1 MQSYLLNFYT
11 RYILNKPIIVILAL
25 LGLFT
30 YFGIQARDFRLDAS
44 ADSLIL
50 ENDEDYKYFREINKT
65 YGTARYLLIAYKPK
79 GELFSPETLSK
90 LGSLRDELRDIKRVS
105 AVLTILDVPL
115 LRNPP
120 VPIKELMENIK
131 NLEDP
136 AVDLQLA
143 RTEFSKSPIYQKLLI
158 SQDMK
163 MTSLIVNLADDV
175 EFERIISRRSELRQ
189 KKADNTITPL
199 ERTELEQLKHTYREC
214 KIRMD
219 KEKHS
224 DIAAVRRIM
233 DGYRQDAE
241 LFLGGV
247 SMITDDMVTFIRNDI
262 NVFGIGLLIFLIIA
276 LGIIFKKIRWIIV
289 PILCC
294 ALSVLSMIGLLG
306 IFGWEVTVISS
317 NFISLQLIITMALT
331 IHLIVRYREL
341 LVEHP
346 EWSEQELV
354 QETVFSKFVPCLYT
368 TLTTIAGF
376 GSLLISGI
384 LPVITF
390 GWMMSLGLVVS
401 LIVTFLL
408 FPAILLLLPAGK
420 LRKHKEFG
428 GVFTNILAN
437 VTQNYPK
444 TVFIST
450 GILVVIIVA
459 GISMLT
465 VENSFIDYFRKST
478 EIYQGMKVID
488 QELGGTTPLDI
499 LVDFQERKDIPLSNQ
514 DTLANTKVIDESI
527 VNTTPLDVFADSR
540 ERMDIPL
547 SNQDT
552 IADTKAIDQDWRRF
566 YYFFNIV
573 NIAPLDVFV
582 NSQKIKDIPL
592 SNQDTITESDTDF
605 EDEFSEFDEFDEFDE
620 QDNSDKYWFTSDK
633 MAIIMKV
640 HDYLD
645 SLPEIGKV
653 LSLGTMLKL
662 AEEFTD
668 GEPLDDFQL
677 ALLYTQLPDKF
688 KDMVLTPYISI
699 PDNQARLTV
708 RIKDSLKGL
717 KRDRLL
723 KKVRSDLK
731 NKLDLKNVD
740 VQLAGIMVLYNN
752 MLQSLFSSQILT
764 IGFVVIALMVMFTV
778 LFRSIKIALIA
789 IIPNVISAVAVLG
802 VMGLAAI
809 PLDMMTITIAA
820 ISIGIAVDDTI
831 HYIHR
836 FKEEYEIDRNY
847 ISSMR
852 RCHGSIGNAMY
863 YTSLTI
869 IAGFSILV
877 FSNFIPTILFGL
889 LTSLAMFIALITAL
903 TLLPRLIIA
912 LKPFG
917 K

>member
-1 MQSYLLNFYT
+1 M
-11 RYILNKPIIVILAL
+11 L

-30 YFGIQARDFRLDAS
+30 YLGIQAKDFRLDAS

-65 YGTARYLLIAYKPK
+65 YGTARYLLMTYKPK
-79 GELFSPETLSK
+79 GDIFARETLTRLS
-90 LGSLRDELRDIKRVS
+90 SLRDELREIKRVS
-105 AVLTILDVPL
+105 SVFTILDVPL

-143 RTEFSKSPIYQKLLI
+143 RTELSKSPIYQKLLI

-163 MTSLIVNLADDV
+163 MTSLIINLADDV
-175 EFERIISRRSELRQ
+175 EFERITSRRSELRQ
-189 KKADNTITPL
+189 KKANNTITPL

-276 LGIIFKKIRWIIV
+276 LGVIFKKIRWVIV

-341 LVEHP
+341 LMEHP

-354 QETVFSKFVPCLYT
+354 QETVLSKFVPCLYT

-408 FPAILLLLPAGK
+408 FPAILLLLPVDK

-428 GVFTNILAN
+428 GAFTNILAN

-514 DTLANTKVIDESI
+514 DTLANTKVIDQSI
-527 VNTTPLDVFADSR
+527 VSTTPLDVFADSR

-582 NSQKIKDIPL
+582 DSQKIKDIPL

-605 EDEFSEFDEFDEFDE
+605 EDEFSEFDE
-620 QDNSDKYWFTSDK
+620 
-633 MAIIMKV
+633 
-640 HDYLD
+640 
-645 SLPEIGKV
+645 
-653 LSLGTMLKL
+653 
-662 AEEFTD
+662 
-668 GEPLDDFQL
+668 
-677 ALLYTQLPDKF
+677 
-688 KDMVLTPYISI
+688 
-699 PDNQARLTV
+699 
-708 RIKDSLKGL
+708 
-717 KRDRLL
+717 
-723 KKVRSDLK
+723 
-731 NKLDLKNVD
+731 
-740 VQLAGIMVLYNN
+740 
-752 MLQSLFSSQILT
+752 
-764 IGFVVIALMVMFTV
+764 
-778 LFRSIKIALIA
+778 
-789 IIPNVISAVAVLG
+789 
-802 VMGLAAI
+802 
-809 PLDMMTITIAA
+809 
-820 ISIGIAVDDTI
+820 
-831 HYIHR
+831 
-836 FKEEYEIDRNY
+836 
-847 ISSMR
+847 
-852 RCHGSIGNAMY
+852 
-863 YTSLTI
+863 
-869 IAGFSILV
+869 
-877 FSNFIPTILFGL
+877 
-889 LTSLAMFIALITAL
+889 
-903 TLLPRLIIA
+903 
-912 LKPFG
+912 
-917 K
+917 

>member
-1 MQSYLLNFYT
+1 MQSTLLNLYT
-11 RYILNKPIIVILAL
+11 RYILNKPVIVIIVL
-25 LGLFT
+25 LGLLT
-30 YFGIQARDFRLDAS
+30 YLGLQARDFRLDAS

-50 ENDEDYKYFREINKT
+50 ENDQDYKYFREINKT
-65 YGTARYLLIAYKPK
+65 YGTARYLLMTYKPE
-79 GELFSPETLSK
+79 GDIFSPETLMRLS
-90 LGSLRDELRDIKRVS
+90 SLRDELKAIKRVS
-105 AVLTILDVPL
+105 SVFTILDVPL

-131 NLEDP
+131 TLEDP
-136 AVDLQLA
+136 DVDLQLA
-143 RTEFSKSPIYQKLLI
+143 RTELSNSPIYQELLI
-158 SQDMK
+158 NHDMN
-163 MTSLIVNLADDV
+163 MTALIVNLADDE

-189 KKADNTITPL
+189 KKGNNTITHL
-199 ERTELEQLKHTYREC
+199 ERSELEQLKLEYREC
-214 KIRMD
+214 KIRLD

-224 DIAAVRRIM
+224 DIAAIRSIM

-241 LFLGGV
+241 MFIGGV
-247 SMITDDMVTFIRNDI
+247 SMITDDMITFIRNDI
-262 NVFGIGLLIFLIIA
+262 KVFGICLFIFLIIA
-276 LGIIFKKIRWIIV
+276 LGVIFKKIRWVIV

-294 ALSVLSMIGLLG
+294 ALSVISMIGLLG

-331 IHLIVRYREL
+331 IHLIVKYREL

-346 EWSEQELV
+346 EWSEQKLV
-354 QETVFSKFVPCLYT
+354 QETVLSKFVPCLYT

-401 LIVTFLL
+401 LIITFLL

-428 GVFTNILAN
+428 GPLTHFLAN
-437 VTQNYPK
+437 VTQYYPK

-450 GILVVIIVA
+450 GILIVIIVV
-459 GISMLT
+459 GISRLT

-478 EIYQGMKVID
+478 EIYQGMKIID

-499 LVDFQERKDIPLSNQ
+499 LVNFQEIENTPLSNQ
-514 DTLANTKVIDESI
+514 DTFAGTKV
-527 VNTTPLDVFADSR
+527 V
-540 ERMDIPL
+540 
-547 SNQDT
+547 
-552 IADTKAIDQDWRRF
+552 DQDWRRS

-573 NIAPLDVFV
+573 STAPLDVV
-582 NSQKIKDIPL
+582 VALQKTNDISFL
-592 SNQDTITESDTDF
+592 NNINIFTESDEDF
-605 EDEFSEFDEFDEFDE
+605 DDELSEFDEFDEFE
-620 QDNSDKYWFTSDK
+620 EVDNSDKYWFTSDK
-633 MAIIMKV
+633 MSTIMKV
-640 HDYLD
+640 HDYLE

-668 GEPLDDFQL
+668 GEPLDNFQL
-677 ALLYTQLPDKF
+677 ALLYTQLPDEF
-688 KDMVLTPYISI
+688 KDMVITPYISI
-699 PDNQARLTV
+699 PDNQARITV
-708 RIKDSLKGL
+708 RIKDSLPGL
-717 KRDRLL
+717 KRDNLL
-723 KKVRSDLK
+723 KKITSDLGG
-731 NKLDLKNVD
+731 KLGL
-740 VQLAGIMVLYNN
+740 QEHQFRLAGIMVLYNN

-764 IGFVVIALMVMFTV
+764 IGFVVLALMVMFTI

-802 VMGLAAI
+802 VMGIVGI

-836 FKEEYEIDRNY
+836 FKEEYEIDRDY
-847 ISSMR
+847 INSMH

-877 FSNFIPTILFGL
+877 FSNFIPSILFGL

>member
-1 MQSYLLNFYT
+1 MQSSLLNFYT

-25 LGLFT
+25 VGLFT
-30 YFGIQARDFRLDAS
+30 YLGFQAKDFRLDAS

-50 ENDEDYKYFREINKT
+50 ENDQDYKYFREINKT
-65 YGTARYLLIAYKPK
+65 YGTARYLLMTYKPK

-90 LGSLRDELRDIKRVS
+90 LGSLRDELREIKRVS

-136 AVDLQLA
+136 DVDLQLA
-143 RTEFSKSPIYQKLLI
+143 RTELSKSPIYQELLV

-163 MTSLIVNLADDV
+163 MTALVVNLADDE
-175 EFERIISRRSELRQ
+175 EFGRIISRRSELRQ
-189 KKADNTITPL
+189 KKVNNTITPL
-199 ERTELEQLKHTYREC
+199 ERSELEQLKHTYREC

-219 KEKHS
+219 QEKHS
-224 DIAAVRRIM
+224 DIADVRRIM

-247 SMITDDMVTFIRNDI
+247 SMITDDMITFIRNDI
-262 NVFGIGLLIFLIIA
+262 KIFGIGIVIFLLVA
-276 LGIIFKKIRWIIV
+276 LGVIFKKARWVIL

-294 ALSVLSMIGLLG
+294 TLSVLSMIGLLG
-306 IFGWEVTVISS
+306 LFGWEVTVISS

-354 QETVFSKFVPCLYT
+354 KETVFSKFVPCLFT
-368 TLTTIAGF
+368 TLTTVAGF
-376 GSLLISGI
+376 GSLLICDI

-390 GWMMSLGLVVS
+390 GWMMSVGLVVS

-420 LRKHKEFG
+420 LGKHKEFG
-428 GVFTNILAN
+428 SAFIHILAN
-437 VTQNYPK
+437 TTQNYPK
-444 TVFIST
+444 TVLIST
-450 GILVVIIVA
+450 GIIIVVMVV
-459 GISMLT
+459 GISRLA
-465 VENSFIDYFRKST
+465 VENSFIDYFREST

-488 QELGGTTPLDI
+488 QDMGGTTPLDI
-499 LVDFQERKDIPLSNQ
+499 LVNFKEKKDTS
-514 DTLANTKVIDESI
+514 S
-527 VNTTPLDVFADSR
+527 
-540 ERMDIPL
+540 

-552 IADTKAIDQDWRRF
+552 IADTEVIDKDWRQF

-573 NIAPLDVFV
+573 STTDLDAVV
-582 NSQKIKDIPL
+582 VSQKTKDTPLLINKDILAEPDE
-592 SNQDTITESDTDF
+592 NFD
-605 EDEFSEFDEFDEFDE
+605 DEFSEFDEFDEM
-620 QDNSDKYWFTSDK
+620 DNSDQYWFTSDK
-633 MAIIMKV
+633 MAKLMKV
-640 HDYLD
+640 HDYLE

-662 AEEFTD
+662 AEQFTD
-668 GEPLDDFQL
+668 GKPLDNFQL

-717 KRDRLL
+717 KRDNLL
-723 KKVRSDLK
+723 KKIMFDLG
-731 NKLDLKNVD
+731 NKLDL
-740 VQLAGIMVLYNN
+740 QEHQYHLAGIMVLYNN
-752 MLQSLFSSQILT
+752 MLQSLFRSQILT
-764 IGFVVIALMVMFTV
+764 MGFVVAALMVMFLV
-778 LFRSIKIALIA
+778 LFRSVKIALIA
-789 IIPNVISAVAVLG
+789 IIPNILPAVTVLG
-802 VMGLAAI
+802 VMGLAGL

-836 FKEEYEIDRNY
+836 FKEEYEIDQNY
-847 ISSMR
+847 INSMH

-863 YTSLTI
+863 YTTLTI
-869 IAGFSILV
+869 IAGFSVLV
-877 FSNFIPTILFGL
+877 LSNFIPTILFGL
-889 LTSLAMFIALITAL
+889 LTGLAMLIALVLDL
-903 TLLPRLIIA
+903 TLLPRLIFLI
-912 LKPFG
+912 KPFG

>member
-1 MQSYLLNFYT
+1 MQSSLLNFYV
-11 RYILNKPIIVILAL
+11 RYILNRPIIVMLAL
-25 LGLFT
+25 LGVLT
-30 YFGIQARDFRLDAS
+30 YLGFQARDFRLDAS

-50 ENDEDYKYFREINKT
+50 ENDQDYKYFREINKT
-65 YGTARYLLIAYKPK
+65 YGTARYLLMTYKPK

-90 LGSLRDELRDIKRVS
+90 LGSLRDELREIKRVS
-105 AVLTILDVPL
+105 NVLTILDVPL

-143 RTEFSKSPIYQKLLI
+143 RIELSESPIYQELLI
-158 SQDMK
+158 SQNMK
-163 MTSLIVNLADDV
+163 MTALVVNLADDE
-175 EFERIISRRSELRQ
+175 EFGRVISRRSELGQ
-189 KKADNTITPL
+189 KKANNTITPL
-199 ERTELEQLKHTYREC
+199 ERSELKQLKLEYREC
-214 KIRMD
+214 KIRLD

-262 NVFGIGLLIFLIIA
+262 KIFGIGLLIFLIIA
-276 LGIIFKKIRWIIV
+276 LGVIFKKVRWVII

-317 NFISLQLIITMALT
+317 NFISLQVIITMALT

-354 QETVFSKFVPCLYT
+354 QETVLSKFVPCLYT

-376 GSLLISGI
+376 SSLLISGI

-401 LIVTFLL
+401 LIVTFIL

-420 LRKHKEFG
+420 LREHKEFG
-428 GVFTNILAN
+428 GAFTHILAN

-450 GILVVIIVA
+450 GILVVIIVV
-459 GISMLT
+459 GISRLT

-499 LVDFQERKDIPLSNQ
+499 LVNFQERKD
-514 DTLANTKVIDESI
+514 
-527 VNTTPLDVFADSR
+527 TPL
-540 ERMDIPL
+540 L
-547 SNQDT
+547 TQDNI
-552 IADTKAIDQDWRRF
+552 IADTKVIDQDWRRF
-566 YYFFNIV
+566 YYFFDLV
-573 NIAPLDVFV
+573 STTPLDDVV
-582 NSQKIKDIPL
+582 VSQKAEDIPFL
-592 SNQDTITESDTDF
+592 NNKETIAESGEDF
-605 EDEFSEFDEFDEFDE
+605 DGEFSEFDEFEEFE
-620 QDNSDKYWFTSDK
+620 EEDNSDKYWFTSDK

-640 HDYLD
+640 HDYFE

-662 AEEFTD
+662 AEEFTE
-668 GEPLDDFQL
+668 GKPLDNFQL

-717 KRDRLL
+717 KRDNLL
-723 KKVRSDLK
+723 KKIMFDMG
-731 NKLDLKNVD
+731 NKLGL
-740 VQLAGIMVLYNN
+740 QEHQYHLAGIMVLYNN
-752 MLQSLFSSQILT
+752 MLQSLFRSQILT
-764 IGFVVIALMVMFTV
+764 IGFVVIALTIMFMV
-778 LFRSIKIALIA
+778 LFRSFKIALIA

-802 VMGLAAI
+802 VMGLVGI

-847 ISSMR
+847 INSMH

-889 LTSLAMFIALITAL
+889 LTGLAMLIALITAL

>member
-1 MQSYLLNFYT
+1 MQSTLLNLYT
-11 RYILNKPIIVILAL
+11 RYILNKPVIVIIVL
-25 LGLFT
+25 LGLLT
-30 YFGIQARDFRLDAS
+30 YLGFQARNFRLDAS

-50 ENDEDYKYFREINKT
+50 ENDQDYKYFREINKT
-65 YGTARYLLIAYKPK
+65 YGTARYLLMTYKPK
-79 GELFSPETLSK
+79 GDIFSPETLMRLS
-90 LGSLRDELRDIKRVS
+90 SLRDELKAIKRVS
-105 AVLTILDVPL
+105 SVFTILDVPL

-131 NLEDP
+131 TLEDP
-136 AVDLQLA
+136 DVDLQLA
-143 RTEFSKSPIYQKLLI
+143 RTELSKSPIYQELLI
-158 SQDMK
+158 NHDMD
-163 MTSLIVNLADDV
+163 MTALIVNLADDE

-189 KKADNTITPL
+189 KKGNNTITHL
-199 ERTELEQLKHTYREC
+199 ERSELKQLKLEYREC
-214 KIRMD
+214 KIRLD

-224 DIAAVRRIM
+224 DIAAIRSIM

-241 LFLGGV
+241 MFIGGV
-247 SMITDDMVTFIRNDI
+247 SMITDDMITFIRNDI
-262 NVFGIGLLIFLIIA
+262 KVFGICLFVFLIIA
-276 LGIIFKKIRWIIV
+276 LGVIFKKIRWVIV

-294 ALSVLSMIGLLG
+294 ALSVISMIGLLG

-331 IHLIVRYREL
+331 IHLIVKYREL

-354 QETVFSKFVPCLYT
+354 QETVLSKFVPCLYT

-401 LIVTFLL
+401 LIITFLL

-420 LRKHKEFG
+420 LREHKEFG
-428 GVFTNILAN
+428 GPLTHILAN
-437 VTQNYPK
+437 VTQYYPK

-450 GILVVIIVA
+450 GILIVIIVV
-459 GISMLT
+459 GISRLT

-478 EIYQGMKVID
+478 EIYQGMKIID

-499 LVDFQERKDIPLSNQ
+499 LVNFQEIENTPLSNQ
-514 DTLANTKVIDESI
+514 DTFAGTKV
-527 VNTTPLDVFADSR
+527 V
-540 ERMDIPL
+540 
-547 SNQDT
+547 
-552 IADTKAIDQDWRRF
+552 DQDWRRS

-573 NIAPLDVFV
+573 STAPLDVVVALQKTNDISFL
-582 NSQKIKDIPL
+582 NSINIF
-592 SNQDTITESDTDF
+592 TESDEDF
-605 EDEFSEFDEFDEFDE
+605 DDELSEFDEFDEFEEVD
-620 QDNSDKYWFTSDK
+620 DSDKYWFTSDK
-633 MAIIMKV
+633 MSTIMKV
-640 HDYLD
+640 HDYLE

-668 GEPLDDFQL
+668 GEPLDNFQL
-677 ALLYTQLPDKF
+677 ALLYTQLPDEF
-688 KDMVLTPYISI
+688 KDMVITPYISI
-699 PDNQARLTV
+699 PDNQARITV
-708 RIKDSLKGL
+708 RIKDSLPGL
-717 KRDRLL
+717 KRDNLL
-723 KKVRSDLK
+723 KKITSDLGG
-731 NKLDLKNVD
+731 KLGL
-740 VQLAGIMVLYNN
+740 QEHQFRLAGIMVLYNN

-764 IGFVVIALMVMFTV
+764 IGFVVLALMVMFTI

-802 VMGLAAI
+802 VMGIVGI

-836 FKEEYEIDRNY
+836 FKEEYEIDRDY

-877 FSNFIPTILFGL
+877 FSNFIPSILFGL